1 MTVPVQITLRDMPH
15 SEAVETKIREKAE
28 KLERFFDRIMGCR
41 VVVEMPQRHKHQGK
55 LHSVRIDL
63 TVPGAELV
71 ANHAQHEDVYV
82 AIRDAFQA
90 ITRQLEDHARRQRG
104 EVKTHAAPVRVLP

>member
-1 MTVPVQITLRDMPH
+1 MKVPLQVTFRDMPQ
-15 SEAVETKIREKAE
+15 SDAVETRIREKTE
-28 KLERFFDRIMGCR
+28 KLERLYDRIMGCR

-71 ANHAQHEDVYV
+71 ANHTLHEDVYV
-82 AIRDAFQA
+82 AVRDAFAA
-90 ITRQLEDHARRQRG
+90 IGRQLEDYLRRSRG
-104 EVKTHAAPVRVLP
+104 EVKTHAQGGAR

>member
-1 MTVPVQITLRDMPH
+1 MQIPLQVTFRDMEH
-15 SEAVETKIREKAE
+15 SDAVETRIREKAE
-28 KLERFFDRIMGCR
+28 KLQRYYDRIMGCR

-71 ANHAQHEDVYV
+71 ANHTQHEDVYV
-82 AIRDAFQA
+82 AIRDAFDA
-90 ITRQLEDHARRQRG
+90 MSRQLEDFARKQRG
-104 EVKTHAAPVRVLP
+104 EVKTHATPGGH

>member
-1 MTVPVQITLRDMPH
+1 MKIPLQVTFRDMPP
-15 SEAVETKIREKAE
+15 SDAVEARIREKAD
-28 KLERFFDRIMGCR
+28 KLARFYDRIVGCR

-82 AIRDAFQA
+82 AIRDAFIA
-90 ITRQLEDHARRQRG
+90 ITRRVEDYARKQRG
-104 EVKTHAAPVRVLP
+104 DVKAHAVQSVL